1 MSHIIQR
8 LVFEASVPRKD
19 RVKALAPILNKALAD
34 FENDKINIGV
44 EAFDVEVVAVIE
56 AAGLLD
62 KLVVFALEEI
72 GTHPDNRNQSM
83 AVPVD
88 VHGLLKRMVE
98 DGFSWKRWVA
108 LGCTIPDSDVGET
121 WRAANVKLAAKSRQL
136 LAPCVGHQLKVVTVR
151 GSHGSHA
158 LRLCKFGGKAIHKN
172 YSNDEGMVSL
182 HKVLES
188 KPSFQEPVE
197 KGVPIDIFPGELAVA
212 CPKLMSTLALI
223 GNSSNDVFRLPTTLQ
238 MCARIHD
245 LALHQQQQEGGGKVD
260 WTKAAKQATV
270 GYGGEEYLEKA
281 KSLTEFVR
289 IWSGGADKAIL
300 KDLEA
305 YEKQLTIKRKLYVS
319 DLATIAA
326 LGPCHDCPRY
336 IPALIKSMLNSPTCD
351 QTGHSNL
358 YSVSDLTSLAVGG
371 KLRPWA
377 VKAHELMASAAAFLQ
392 AYARMPEQDQLNISS
407 LLEVRSC
414 MFVHAKTAAS
424 RKTFESF
431 QEIAHA
437 FFDECKIQDDKLP
450 KWSYLKEKEATQLN
464 EPDLTGIREVNF
476 DGTIA
481 DSELIARGFDV
492 GKIVFLTSDSDT
504 RWCIKELTPNLQTVL
519 LEMQREDGD
528 EEEDEEEEQE
538 EREKQV
544 SRTELLSL
552 WTVEKKVATTFL
564 TDISDAMCK
573 SHQEVVATIVKG
585 CMIQSLLLEFEKSS
599 ESKVILQTGPRLGV
613 FAGSK
618 IKDGSLKLVG
628 LSHSVQVLPAAKSAP
643 PSAMCMGTLD
653 EFGLKVYIRSSL
665 QLPKTQRSF
674 VANSSQ
680 PFIAKYWAVQE
691 SVDARVANCTRTTH
705 TFSLKVGK
713 TAHELEFPLIVNNK
727 EIAEHA
733 ELIFLKDSK
742 VLEEPDA
749 KKPRISLGSAAPK
762 AAPKAGPKTAPK
774 AAARGKGKGKDK
786 AKKGG
791 KSKGK

>member
-1 MSHIIQR
+1 MSHIIKR
-8 LVFEASVPRKD
+8 LHFEASVPRKD

-34 FENDKINIGV
+34 FDNDKINIGV
-44 EAFDVEVVAVIE
+44 EAFDVEVVKVIE

-62 KLVVFALEEI
+62 KLIVFALDEI
-72 GTHPDNRNQSM
+72 GTHPDNRNQAM

-98 DGFSWKRWVA
+98 DGFSWQRWVA
-108 LGCTIPDSDVGET
+108 LGCTIPDGPEGET
-121 WRAANVKLAAKSRQL
+121 WRAANVKLAIKSRQL

-158 LRLCKFGGKAIHKN
+158 LKLCKFGGKAIHKS
-172 YSNDEGMVSL
+172 YANDEGMVSL
-182 HKVLES
+182 HKILES
-188 KPSFQEPVE
+188 RPSFQEPVE
-197 KGVPIDIFPGELAVA
+197 KGVPIDVFPGELAVA

-238 MCARIHD
+238 LCARIHD
-245 LALHQQQQEGGGKVD
+245 LALHQQQQEGAPN
-260 WTKAAKQATV
+260 WAKAAKQATV
-270 GYGGEEYLEKA
+270 GYGGEEYLEKT

-319 DLATIAA
+319 DLAAIAA

-358 YSVSDLTSLAVGG
+358 FSVSDLTSLAAGG

-377 VKAHELMASAAAFLQ
+377 VRAHEVMASAATFLQ
-392 AYARMPEQDQLNISS
+392 AYSRMQEQDQLNLSS
-407 LLEVRSC
+407 LLEVRSV
-414 MFVHAKTAAS
+414 MFVHSKTAAS
-424 RKTFESF
+424 RKTFENF

-450 KWSYLKEKEATQLN
+450 KWSYLKEKEATGL
-464 EPDLTGIREVNF
+464 EPNLTGIREVNF

-504 RWCIKELTPNLQTVL
+504 RWRIKELTPNLQTVL
-519 LEMQREDGD
+519 LEMQRED
-528 EEEDEEEEQE
+528 EEEEEEDDEEEEKE

-564 TDISDAMCK
+564 TDISDGMCK

-585 CMIQSLLLEFEKSS
+585 CMLQSMLLEFEKSS
-599 ESKVILQTGPRLGV
+599 ESKVVLQTSPRLGV

-628 LSHSVQVLPAAKSAP
+628 LSHSVQVLPAAKTAP
-643 PSAMCMGTLD
+643 PSALCMGTLS
-653 EFGLKVYIRSSL
+653 EYNLKVYIRSSL
-665 QLPKTQRSF
+665 QLPKAQRSF

-705 TFSLKVGK
+705 SFSLKVGK
-713 TAHELEFPLIVNNK
+713 TTHELEFPLIVNNK

-742 VLEEPDA
+742 VLASEEPDA
-749 KKPRISLGSAAPK
+749 KKPRISLGSAASK
-762 AAPKAGPKTAPK
+762 AAPKTAPK
-774 AAARGKGKGKDK
+774 AAAGGKGKGKG
-786 AKKGG
+786 KKGG